1 MQSDK
6 FVINAHGIQ
15 PEQKQNQLQVIVPN
29 RIEKH
34 LLMLSPY
41 LPASKLPLI
50 LQRLATL
57 GITVLDIQKLD
68 YSQFQYLN
76 GGIEDLKRESF
87 ITLRGRTFKSEV
99 GYVLRL
105 ARENLRSH
113 FLSQTKALERAL
125 DQLTEEHTIDQL
137 MCLTSSRD
145 EYKRVWF
152 ILRKGLL
159 KTRYSDVSAQED
171 SKESE
176 YYEKAEKDANYDSE
190 DPDEY
195 KDITLFNGANA
206 KSSGARKTNV
216 KPLKKLVDLA

>member
-15 PEQKQNQLQVIVPN
+15 PEQKQNQLQMIVPN

-87 ITLRGRTFKSEV
+87 ITSRGRTFKSEV

-113 FLSQTKALERAL
+113 FLSQK
-125 DQLTEEHTIDQL
+125 
-137 MCLTSSRD
+137 
-145 EYKRVWF
+145 
-152 ILRKGLL
+152 
-159 KTRYSDVSAQED
+159 
-171 SKESE
+171 
-176 YYEKAEKDANYDSE
+176 
-190 DPDEY
+190 
-195 KDITLFNGANA
+195 
-206 KSSGARKTNV
+206 
-216 KPLKKLVDLA
+216 

>member
-1 MQSDK
+1 
-6 FVINAHGIQ
+6 
-15 PEQKQNQLQVIVPN
+15 
-29 RIEKH
+29 
-34 LLMLSPY
+34 MLSPY

-159 KTRYSDVSAQED
+159 KTRYSDLSAQQED
-171 SKESE
+171 
-176 YYEKAEKDANYDSE
+176 YEKDANYDSE

>member
-15 PEQKQNQLQVIVPN
+15 PEQKQNQLQMIVPN

-41 LPASKLPLI
+41 LPTSKLPLI

-68 YSQFQYLN
+68 YSQFHYLN
-76 GGIEDLKRESF
+76 GGFENLKRESF
-87 ITLRGRTFKSEV
+87 ITSRGRTLKSEV

-159 KTRYSDVSAQED
+159 KIRYSDLSAQQD
-171 SKESE
+171 D
-176 YYEKAEKDANYDSE
+176 YEKAEKDANYDSE

-195 KDITLFNGANA
+195 KDITLFNGANT
-206 KSSGARKTNV
+206 KPSGARKTNV